1 MIIDFN
7 HEFNHEDYKLSDE
20 SRVYRILKMSRRPR
34 ILVTNDDGYF
44 SDGIAALT
52 SALESVG
59 DVVVVAPASEQ
70 SATAHSLTL
79 TRPLRVRQID
89 ERRYTVDG
97 TPTDCVTLALTKIL
111 PERPDVVVSGINHGA
126 NLGDDV
132 TYSGTVAGALE
143 AAVFRIPG
151 IAVSLVA
158 REGDFGHAA
167 RYAAVLTR
175 QILEQGMPTGTILNV
190 NVPAGEIRGACL
202 THQGVKMAELRIQE
216 GIDPRGK
223 GFYWIGE
230 QIVSWKDD
238 PGCDFEA
245 VARGHVSITP
255 LRIDLTDYR
264 YLEDLRASEGFP
276 PQVGLDPNA

>member
-1 MIIDFN
+1 
-7 HEFNHEDYKLSDE
+7 
-20 SRVYRILKMSRRPR
+20 MSSHPR
-34 ILVTNDDGYF
+34 ILITNDDGYF

-52 SALESVG
+52 RALEEIG

-89 ERRYTVDG
+89 DRRYTVDG

-111 PERPDVVVSGINHGA
+111 PEPPDIVVSGINHGA

-158 REGDFGHAA
+158 RDGDFDHAA
-167 RYAAVLTR
+167 RYAAQLTPQVLAA
-175 QILEQGMPTGTILNV
+175 GMPTGTILNV
-190 NVPAGEIRGACL
+190 NVPVGEIRGTSL
-202 THQGVKMAELRIQE
+202 THQGVKIAELRIQE

-223 GFYWIGE
+223 SYYWIGE
-230 QIVSWKDD
+230 QIVRWRED

-245 VARGHVSITP
+245 IARGLVSVTP
-255 LRIDLTDYR
+255 LRIDMTDYR
-264 YLEDLRASEGFP
+264 YLEKLRNDLRPDPAAPGRLDEA
-276 PQVGLDPNA
+276 GLK